1 MVFISLSTFETLI
14 KKNRVCSGLY
24 QINLKRYK
32 TCDTIFSSLSEIQRN
47 IMRKN
52 IRCFLH
58 PWIYVVSVVLILC
71 SCGDKQ
77 NKKWFTIYGG
87 AIGGSFSQFA
97 GGIDQI
103 VKHSEANLKISIV
116 ASAGSVENTRR
127 VNEDQNALGVVFASE
142 SSLGYHGQEV
152 FAEGKPKS
160 NIRMVTLL
168 YFAYGQFSTL
178 KNSDV
183 HEFEDIVGK
192 KVACGAPG
200 SGTAQTLERL
210 ARSAGIWDKF
220 TPIYRGGT
228 AGVQAL
234 QDGQVKGFM
243 WLVSVPN
250 SAIIELTTIKSIRM
264 LDLDT
269 PAKKYGFYEKYP
281 FYFSGKLPEGAY
293 EGKVEPV
300 KTIVM
305 PTVLIANKAVPEE
318 TVYTIL
324 KHVYT
329 PDGHQTMLKT
339 NQAAAAMTIEN
350 APRAFVIP
358 LHSGAYKFWSE
369 QGVEIP
375 EHAMPVD

>member
-1 MVFISLSTFETLI
+1 
-14 KKNRVCSGLY
+14 
-24 QINLKRYK
+24 
-32 TCDTIFSSLSEIQRN
+32 
-47 IMRKN
+47 MRKN
-52 IRCFLH
+52 IYRFLH
-58 PWIYVVSVVLILC
+58 TWIYVVSVALILC
-71 SCGDKQ
+71 GCGDKQ
-77 NKKWFTIYGG
+77 NKKWLTIYGG

-103 VKHSEANLKISIV
+103 VKHNEPELKISIV

-127 VNEDQNALGVVFASE
+127 VNEEPNTLGVVFASE

-152 FAEGKPKS
+152 FAEGEPKT

-178 KNSDV
+178 KNSNV

-192 KVACGAPG
+192 KIACGAPG

-210 ARSAGIWDKF
+210 AKSAGIWDKF
-220 TPIYRGGT
+220 TPTYRGGT
-228 AGVQAL
+228 AGGQAL
-234 QDGQVKGFM
+234 QDGQVSGFL

-264 LDLDT
+264 IDLDT

-281 FYFSGKLPEGAY
+281 FYFSGSLPEGAY

-318 TVYTIL
+318 TIYTIL

-339 NQAAAAMTIEN
+339 NQAAAAMTKEN

-375 EHAMPVD
+375 EHAMPVE

>member
-1 MVFISLSTFETLI
+1 M
-14 KKNRVCSGLY
+14 
-24 QINLKRYK
+24 Q
-32 TCDTIFSSLSEIQRN
+32 
-47 IMRKN
+47 KN
-52 IRCFLH
+52 ICCFLH
-58 PWIYVVSVVLILC
+58 PWVYVVSVVLIL
-71 SCGDKQ
+71 SGCGDKQ
-77 NKKWFTIYGG
+77 NKKWLTIYGG
-87 AIGGSFSQFA
+87 SIGGSFSQFA

-103 VKHSEANLKISIV
+103 VKHSEANLKISVV

-142 SSLGYHGQEV
+142 STLGYHGQEV
-152 FAEGKPKS
+152 FAEGEPKS
-160 NIRMVTLL
+160 NIRMITLL

-183 HEFEDIVGK
+183 YEFKDIVGK
-192 KVACGAPG
+192 KIVCGAPG

-210 ARSAGIWDKF
+210 ARAAGFWDEF
-220 TPIYRGGT
+220 TPIYRSGT

-234 QDGQVKGFM
+234 QDGQAKGFM

-250 SAIIELTTIKSIRM
+250 SAIIELTAIKSIRM

-318 TVYTIL
+318 TIYTIL

-329 PDGHQTMLKT
+329 SDGHQTMLKT
-339 NQAAAAMTIEN
+339 NRAAAAMTKEN